1 MAAEGEKPTASAI
14 NSNNHEF
21 MVPKKEIGPGPD
33 DIPKWEKSEAYR
45 DLIGFLLAMNDAV
58 KGKKISDAR
67 VFSPVIESLLK
78 LLDMMEGW
86 IAKFPPVEQPQRF
99 GNTAFRDWFDKL
111 KQEAPGLVRDL
122 LGPKHADAAEEVSTY
137 LVEGVGN
144 QTRIDY
150 GTGHELA
157 FAAFLLCL
165 YKLDLLKETDA
176 EAVVLNVFTKYLQLV
191 RKLQLTYRM
200 EPAGSQGVWALDD
213 HQFIPFIWGSAQLIS
228 HPRIQPK
235 SFVKPEIYEH
245 FAKDYVFLSCIKY
258 INEVKTGPFAEHSN
272 QLWNIS
278 AVPHWEK
285 VNSGLVKMYK
295 AEVLAKFPV
304 IQHFLFGSLLRINPT
319 S

>member
-67 VFSPVIESLLK
+67 VFSP
-78 LLDMMEGW
+78 
-86 IAKFPPVEQPQRF
+86 
-99 GNTAFRDWFDKL
+99 
-111 KQEAPGLVRDL
+111 EAPGLVRDL

-150 GTGHELA
+150 GTGWS
-157 FAAFLLCL
+157 LL
-165 YKLDLLKETDA
+165 
-176 EAVVLNVFTKYLQLV
+176 
-191 RKLQLTYRM
+191 
-200 EPAGSQGVWALDD
+200 D
-213 HQFIPFIWGSAQLIS
+213 H
-228 HPRIQPK
+228 R
-235 SFVKPEIYEH
+235 
-245 FAKDYVFLSCIKY
+245 
-258 INEVKTGPFAEHSN
+258 VKTGPFAEHSN

>member
-14 NSNNHEF
+14 NLDNHEF

-67 VFSPVIESLLK
+67 VFSP
-78 LLDMMEGW
+78 
-86 IAKFPPVEQPQRF
+86 
-99 GNTAFRDWFDKL
+99 
-111 KQEAPGLVRDL
+111 EAPGLVRDL

-165 YKLDLLKETDA
+165 
-176 EAVVLNVFTKYLQLV
+176 YLQLV